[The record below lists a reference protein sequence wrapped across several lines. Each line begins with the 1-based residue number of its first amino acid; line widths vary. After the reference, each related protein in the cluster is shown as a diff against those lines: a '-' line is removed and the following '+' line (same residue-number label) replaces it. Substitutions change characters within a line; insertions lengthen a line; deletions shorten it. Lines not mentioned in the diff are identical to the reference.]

1 MRYIDHPDDDLNPRG
16 FRKESGKLKRVYGKS
31 DPPPPPNYTA
41 AAQATAQGNLEAT
54 RAATQANRIN
64 QYTPYGTLTYSQTP
78 TGQYD
83 YDAYNKALS
92 DYNTSLSKWNSSG
105 GRQSG
110 GVINDALSGIMGHM
124 LPPGSISQG
133 YSGPQPVAPKLEDFQ
148 KYDPD
153 SGWSQTMTLTPQ
165 AQAALDQQLA
175 LNQKYGE
182 VANIGFDKARQ
193 IFENPQL
200 DVGALPER
208 AINVGQTAQEA
219 ILSRLNPQL
228 QQQDEQLRTRL
239 ANQGITLGSDAYNRE
254 LNLQGQ
260 RANDLQMQ
268 AALQGIN
275 LDQAN
280 RSAALQEQA
289 YLQDRPLNLI
299 NALRTGNQVQAP
311 QFQQFAQ
318 QQTTAGPDLL
328 GATNAQY
335 NAAVQAN
342 NAENAATSG
351 MMSGLLGVGMGIA
364 GLPVAGVGGAAGGSL
379 GGNALNGLFSD
390 RRLKKNIKH
399 VGKMDNGLN
408 IYSYEYIW
416 GGPTQIGVMAQEVEK
431 INPDAVFEVNGY
443 KAVKYDRL

>member
-1 MRYIDHPDDDLNPRG
+1 MRYIEHPDQDLNPLA
-16 FRKESGKLKRVYGKS
+16 FRKESGRLKRIFGKS
-31 DPPPPPNYTA
+31 DAPPAPDYTA
-41 AAQATAQGNLEAT
+41 AANATAAGNLEAT

-83 YDAYNKALS
+83 YAAYNQALSDYNKALS
-92 DYNTSLSKWNSSG
+92 SYNSGSTAPSYDGPLSGMRTVFGSLGGNTTSSG
-105 GRQSG
+105 T
-110 GVINDALSGIMGHM
+110 A
-124 LPPGSISQG
+124 
-133 YSGPQPVAPKLEDFQ
+133 SGPAPIAPNLENFM
-148 KYDPD
+148 KYNPD

-182 VANIGFDKARQ
+182 VANIGFDKARD

-200 DVGALPER
+200 DMSMLPDR
-208 AINVGQTAQEA
+208 AIDVGQTAQQA

-228 QQQDEQLRTRL
+228 QTQEEALRTRL
-239 ANQGITLGSDAYNRE
+239 ANQGITLGSTAYNRE
-254 LNLQGQ
+254 MDLQGQ

-299 NALRTGNQVQAP
+299 NALRTGNQVTAP

-335 NAAVQAN
+335 NAQVDAV
-342 NAENAATSG
+342 NAQNAQSG
-351 MMSGLLGVGMGIA
+351 GLLGGLMGVGMGIA
-364 GLPVAGVGGAAGGSL
+364 GLPMAGGGSVGGNFMS
-379 GGNALNGLFSD
+379 GLF
-390 RRLKKNIKH
+390 R
-399 VGKMDNGLN
+399 
-408 IYSYEYIW
+408 
-416 GGPTQIGVMAQEVEK
+416 
-431 INPDAVFEVNGY
+431 
-443 KAVKYDRL
+443 